1 MNTTIIASWLLTY
14 LIHSTIILAAA
25 LAVSRF
31 MDGRNLAAQE
41 GLLRAALVGGV
52 LTATLQLGLGISP
65 VGGVFALDA
74 AATPIPAHPIS
85 APLAAADVVVPS
97 GSSAGQASS
106 LNLPS
111 ALIGLWCI
119 ASFAGLIAILRSILD
134 LRRLLHTRCLQPT
147 GRFLEGLAAAIGL
160 RRPVRLSTSKA
171 IAVPFATGIRQP
183 EICCPERVHE
193 LAREHRRGLFAHE
206 LAHLVRRD
214 PAWQLAY
221 RLGEAL
227 FALQPLN
234 RPVRRRLEELAE
246 HLADER
252 AAASTGDRLG
262 LARCLVVV
270 AHWGRSSG
278 LGLPATALAAGPRL
292 DRRIRRLIAGT
303 ADRRSTGRWALPICV
318 ALLAGS
324 AAVLPAVGASPAHA
338 GQSPTSVAGT
348 PTWSTDEDRPADA
361 PAAVADPPAPP
372 APPTAA
378 APPEPAAAPTPEP
391 PPAEEPRD
399 VAPTQPAPSA
409 APAPASAPAPHTEPV
424 SPIPPASAAP
434 PTPEERAAAEHE
446 RADVARLLADV
457 SARRAHM
464 SDEERA
470 AMRNQIRE
478 LEAEAQRTARETSA
492 AERDAAR
499 ALELKARALARETA
513 VRGERLAVEQREELR
528 RQALELRAQAEL
540 KRREA
545 ADRMREE
552 ARALA
557 AEARRLA
564 EQAEAERLE
573 REHEER

>member
-1 MNTTIIASWLLTY
+1 MNTTTIASWLLTY

-25 LAVSRF
+25 LAVSHI

-41 GLLRAALVGGV
+41 GLLRAALIGSV

-65 VGGVFALDA
+65 IWGVFALDPA
-74 AATPIPAHPIS
+74 APANPADAIS
-85 APLAAADVVVPS
+85 APLATSGAVGPS
-97 GSSAGQASS
+97 EASTGYAS
-106 LNLPS
+106 TLNPAT
-111 ALIGLWCI
+111 ALIVVWCF
-119 ASFAGLIAILRSILD
+119 ASIAGLIAILRSILD
-134 LRRLLHTRCLQPT
+134 LRRLLHTRCFQPT

-227 FALQPLN
+227 LALQPLN
-234 RPVRRRLEELAE
+234 RLVRRRLEELAE

-303 ADRRSTGRWALPICV
+303 ADRRSTGRWALAICV

-324 AAVLPAVGASPAHA
+324 VAVLPAVGAS
-338 GQSPTSVAGT
+338 
-348 PTWSTDEDRPADA
+348 PADA

-372 APPTAA
+372 APAA
-378 APPEPAAAPTPEP
+378 LPEPAAAPAPEP
-391 PPAEEPRD
+391 SPVEAPRD
-399 VAPTQPAPSA
+399 IPQNPPTPSSAPAPAA
-409 APAPASAPAPHTEPV
+409 APAPSVVPLSPVAPAP
-424 SPIPPASAAP
+424 AAP
-434 PTPEERAAAEHE
+434 PTPEERAAAE
-446 RADVARLLADV
+446 RQRTDATRRLAET
-457 SARRAHM
+457 SARKTRI
-464 SDEERA
+464 SDAERA
-470 AMRNQIRE
+470 AMRLQMRE
-478 LEAEAQRTARETSA
+478 LEAEARRMAGEKAA

-499 ALELKARALARETA
+499 ALEREARALAREAAASSERVTA
-513 VRGERLAVEQREELR
+513 EQREELR
-528 RQALELRAQAEL
+528 RQALELRARAEL
-540 KRREA
+540 QRREA

-552 ARALA
+552 ARARA

-564 EQAEAERLE
+564 EQAEAERLG
-573 REHEER
+573 REQEER